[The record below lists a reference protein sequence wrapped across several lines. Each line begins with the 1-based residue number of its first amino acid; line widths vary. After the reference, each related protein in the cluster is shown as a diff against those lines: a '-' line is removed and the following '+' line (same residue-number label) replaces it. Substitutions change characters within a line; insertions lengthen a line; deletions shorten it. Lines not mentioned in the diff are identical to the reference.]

1 MSYLSFLW
9 KKTLR
14 ESAETEEIIPANVL
28 TDLTLDG
35 DMKPATLAYFRRPCT
50 GEEIPQ
56 RQGLFRT
63 LLADADFRDHLREL
77 SEQLIDLRRLIDLY
91 DRAETPTERVMLF
104 LPVTA
109 RYLTLAETFAGLA
122 GYNGRAGEIGRYFA
136 DITASATFRDVS
148 GEVAERMKQ
157 RRPELLYRI
166 HGTEVHASEGGRMTR
181 AKMEEQ
187 FADMGVPEAIPNRKA
202 MLRANVSVATSYAG
216 VYSGFHASCERF
228 YQKYA
233 SVFFDGDDDLHL
245 LFAYSDEIGFLLDAT
260 AYFGKLSAAGYPLT
274 YPTVSQTREVVL
286 GGIVDASL
294 AKRDLRGEDV
304 VPNDLLM
311 ASEHGE
317 SREQLSFFIVTGAN
331 GGGKTTFIRACGLA
345 VVFFLAGCPVTA
357 SSARMYPFAKMFTH
371 FPANESFENSGR
383 FVNEANRADEILEQT
398 DADTFVLFNETYS
411 GTDEQKSE
419 QYSRRLADTVY
430 ERGAF
435 GMFVTHIHSL
445 TGNRIPTLAAVIDE
459 TDENRRTYKIKR
471 VGATTSSFAADILEK
486 YALDRAS
493 LQKKL
498 ERSGSHV

>member
-14 ESAETEEIIPANVL
+14 ESAEMEEVIPQSVL
-28 TDLTLDG
+28 VDLMLDG
-35 DMKPATLAYFRRPCT
+35 DMKPATLTYFRKPCT

-63 LLADADFRDHLREL
+63 LLADADFRDALREL
-77 SEQLIDLRRLIDLY
+77 AEQLTDLRRITDLY
-91 DRAETPTERVMLF
+91 DRAETPTERTMLF
-104 LPVTA
+104 LPVIA

-122 GYNGRAGEIGRYFA
+122 GRDGRAGEIGRMFA
-136 DITASATFRDVS
+136 EITASVTFREVS
-148 GEVAERMKQ
+148 GEVAELLKN

-166 HGTEVHASEGGRMTR
+166 HGTEVHAAEGGRMIR
-181 AKMEEQ
+181 ANMEEQ
-187 FADMGVPEAIPNRKA
+187 FIAMGVPEAIPNKKA
-202 MLRANVSVATSYAG
+202 MLRANASVSTAYAG
-216 VYSGFHASCERF
+216 VYFGFHASCERF

-233 SVFFDGDDDLHL
+233 SHFFDGENDIHL
-245 LFAYSDEIGFLLDAT
+245 LFAYSDEIGFLLDAS
-260 AYFGKLSAAGYPLT
+260 AYFLRLSDAGYPLT

-286 GGIVDASL
+286 GGIVDAAL
-294 AKRDLRGEDV
+294 VKRDLRGEDV

-317 SREQLSFFIVTGAN
+317 EREQLSFYIVTGAN

-445 TGNRIPTLAAVIDE
+445 TGSRIPTLAAVIDE

-486 YALDRAS
+486 YALDWAS

-498 ERSGSHV
+498 ERSGNHV